1 MKVNSDRVSSTCAG
15 LGLATTLLAPFM
27 FGAVGLGVWQSLAWL
42 WIVLGASAWVAQRST
57 APNHDPDRLHP
68 LPGPMLALYLLV
80 ALQLVPLPPSLLRLV
95 SPGSYAAHFIPPP
108 AHPVWAPLTASPTGT
123 MQALLFIAGL
133 HGLALAIFSGG
144 PAARA
149 ARMRTLQLGMSA
161 VGGLMAL
168 EGLVQARSSHPSWLY
183 GLYPVPGIG
192 SLEGGIFGPYYNRD
206 HYSDLLAMAAAVA
219 GGLIGLSA
227 RDGAFRSLS
236 AFTRSTDLG
245 RRAALL
251 VALILMIV
259 ASAASGSRGGLVAL
273 GVGLLVGLAPPL
285 LVRPGLALASLTVV
299 AVALF
304 ATGIPDAFM
313 RMGDVDFEASRLLVW
328 RDALRLIGFFPIF
341 GCGIGAFAP
350 AYWGY
355 QRVVRFEYWPYAHN
369 EYLQWLLEGGALG
382 LVLAAFMVR
391 RAWIAAPRL
400 IRSLEARPALAG
412 LAAALTHAL
421 VDSSFRVPA
430 NAAWAWLFL
439 ICLSLAGRDNRVG
452 AGSVLGRQPHRSR

>member
-1 MKVNSDRVSSTCAG
+1 MKVSRDRVPSACAG

-27 FGAVGLGVWQSLAWL
+27 FGAVGLGVWQPLAWL
-42 WIVLGASAWVAQRST
+42 WIVFGALAWVAQRT
-57 APNHDPDRLHP
+57 AAPDHDTDRLHP
-68 LPGPMLALYLLV
+68 LPGPVLGLYLL
-80 ALQLVPLPPSLLRLV
+80 AGLQLVPLPPSLLRLV
-95 SPGSYAAHFIPPP
+95 SPGSFAAHFIPPP

-149 ARMRTLQLGMSA
+149 ARMRTLLLGISA

-236 AFTRSTDLG
+236 ALAQSTDLG
-245 RRAALL
+245 RRVALL

-273 GVGLLVGLAPPL
+273 GVGLLVGLAPAL
-285 LVRPGLALASLTVV
+285 LARPRLALASLAVV
-299 AVALF
+299 AAALF

-350 AYWGY
+350 AYWPY

-382 LVLAAFMVR
+382 VILAALVLR
-391 RAWIAAPRL
+391 RAWIAAPRVM
-400 IRSLEARPALAG
+400 RDVEARPALAG

-430 NAAWAWLFL
+430 NAAWAWLLL
-439 ICLSLAGRDNRVG
+439 ICLSLAARGHRPRASSRS
-452 AGSVLGRQPHRSR
+452 AGQARRPD